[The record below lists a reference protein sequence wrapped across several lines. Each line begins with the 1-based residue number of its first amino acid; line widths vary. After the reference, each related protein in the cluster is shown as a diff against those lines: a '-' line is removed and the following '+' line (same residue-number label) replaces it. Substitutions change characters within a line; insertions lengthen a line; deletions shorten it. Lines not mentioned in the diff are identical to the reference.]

1 MGLWPETR
9 KHFPMER
16 ATRHVQGK
24 TLECPPQAVRS
35 LGRICKGPNLK
46 EREEQVPSGDPRI
59 ASWCPQG
66 EVKQGVRGSALGD
79 PANLVFQTG
88 CHLGAQHSHAQLQPA
103 TSTLTQ
109 QASLGVFQDTGCK
122 GLQQS
127 PRTHQNRRGG
137 RAGQESC
144 WLGVEPQAG
153 REARTRGQGA
163 TGLAVRPSFSTKL
176 LCNLG
181 QVTARL

>member
-1 MGLWPETR
+1 MARDKEAFSNGESHKARPGKDSGMPSPSSKISRQDLQRSQP
-9 KHFPMER
+9 
-16 ATRHVQGK
+16 QGEGG
-24 TLECPPQAVRS
+24 TGAFWRS
-35 LGRICKGPNLK
+35 LG
-46 EREEQVPSGDPRI
+46 I
-59 ASWCPQG
+59 ASWCPQR

-88 CHLGAQHSHAQLQPA
+88 CHLGAQHSHTQLQPA

-109 QASLGVFQDTGCK
+109 QASLGVFQDTGSK

-127 PRTHQNRRGG
+127 PRTHQNRRVG

-144 WLGVEPQAG
+144 WPGVEPQPG
-153 REARTRGQGA
+153 REMRTRGRGD
-163 TGLAVRPSFSTKL
+163 TSLAVRPSFSTKL